1 MLIYVVHNQES
12 FKMLLH
18 NYAKIVNKFRI
29 STSLERVQ
37 FLLFSA
43 SDCILKSNTGTEWNK
58 KKRVKNKHAMPIKAL
73 IPFF

>member
-29 STSLERVQ
+29 STSVERVQ
-37 FLLFSA
+37 VLLFSA
-43 SDCILKSNTGTEWNK
+43 SDCI
-58 KKRVKNKHAMPIKAL
+58 
-73 IPFF
+73 